1 MVKLTDQEEEN
12 LSTQKPTETQQEIQP
27 WRLKIRIK
35 NMFLRNVIIFCF
47 LFNLLKPETNGVSNG
62 EQNGNH
68 HVEQNGTSQE
78 NEKNELNHSDQE
90 NQKPK
95 PHRAGNK
102 KTRVSKK

>member
-1 MVKLTDQEEEN
+1 M
-12 LSTQKPTETQQEIQP
+12 
-27 WRLKIRIK
+27 
-35 NMFLRNVIIFCF
+35 
-47 LFNLLKPETNGVSNG
+47 KPETNGVSNG

-102 KTRVSKK
+102 KTRVSKKYIVFFLLKFEYLQRSYLAPNEGRKRI

>member
-1 MVKLTDQEEEN
+1 MLA
-12 LSTQKPTETQQEIQP
+12 
-27 WRLKIRIK
+27 
-35 NMFLRNVIIFCF
+35 FLIIIF
-47 LFNLLKPETNGVSNG
+47 NPLKPETNGVSNG

-102 KTRVSKK
+102 KTRVSKKYIVFFLIKI